1 MSLAGNS
8 KKKRI
13 LVTGIYRSIGNG
25 DGVICE
31 CVAALLKKEF
41 PDAEV
46 VLHDLFGKTEFE
58 GIRYHEMKISADDSR
73 VPGAEE
79 DTEALLRATRK
90 DMDRA
95 KARAFATRTGL
106 IDKEY
111 KHITK
116 KLARNRVN
124 VEKIAKEHFDLV
136 VFAGGQ
142 MLMNEFAPVVAD
154 YITEFE
160 KTNVP
165 VIIQAVGLGPVY
177 SKRVKEMSGRALM
190 LSNVKSISVRDSL
203 GKISEVFGVPEN
215 RLVKTYDTAVWTAD
229 VYNPVKIPD
238 STYGQGL
245 IGLGM
250 MFPTN
255 ISFSGATKFWLE
267 ILKKLEEEK
276 VEWQIFVNGS
286 PRDMAYAVYVMEEA
300 LKRGIIKSLS
310 GRISGADEEP
320 ASSSGID
327 APTDYLTSGDL
338 TSSLRN
344 RYLHKRPREPKELV
358 QEISEYRA
366 IISQRLHSHI
376 IAASLGIPSV
386 AIYWDDKVTEFFGD
400 LGHPERCYT
409 IKSGADEIYAALT
422 KAVDEGVDMSV
433 IEKMKD
439 HSRRTLLS
447 GIEPLELK

>member
-1 MSLAGNS
+1 
-8 KKKRI
+8 
-13 LVTGIYRSIGNG
+13 
-25 DGVICE
+25 
-31 CVAALLKKEF
+31 
-41 PDAEV
+41 
-46 VLHDLFGKTEFE
+46 
-58 GIRYHEMKISADDSR
+58 
-73 VPGAEE
+73 
-79 DTEALLRATRK
+79 
-90 DMDRA
+90 
-95 KARAFATRTGL
+95 
-106 IDKEY
+106 
-111 KHITK
+111 
-116 KLARNRVN
+116 
-124 VEKIAKEHFDLV
+124 
-136 VFAGGQ
+136 
-142 MLMNEFAPVVAD
+142 
-154 YITEFE
+154 
-160 KTNVP
+160 
-165 VIIQAVGLGPVY
+165 
-177 SKRVKEMSGRALM
+177 M

-203 GKISEVFGVPEN
+203 GKISEVFGVQEN
-215 RLVKTYDTAVWTAD
+215 RLVKTYDTAVWAAN
-229 VYNPVKIPD
+229 VYNPEKIPV

-300 LKRGIIKSLS
+300 LKRGIIKNLS
-310 GRISGADEEP
+310 GRISRADEES
-320 ASSSGID
+320 AGSSGID

-344 RYLHKRPREPKELV
+344 RYLHKRPREPRELV
-358 QEISEYRA
+358 QEIAEYRA

-409 IKSGADEIYAALT
+409 IKSGADEIYVALT

-433 IEKMKD
+433 IEKMKE

-447 GIEPLELK
+447 GTMPLELK